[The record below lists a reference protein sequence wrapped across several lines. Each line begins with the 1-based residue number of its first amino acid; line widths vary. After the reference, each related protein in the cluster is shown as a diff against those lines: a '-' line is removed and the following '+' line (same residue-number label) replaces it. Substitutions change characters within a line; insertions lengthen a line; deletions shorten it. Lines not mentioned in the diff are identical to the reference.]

1 MTAAA
6 PAARSDLRAWH
17 WLAAAGLAV
26 GAVIATDFWRGNR
39 ESAAETHVLLDPAE
53 LRAGIGPRTFAMA
66 MANAEREVAGA
77 RASLDAH
84 PGEWLRMEQAARALF
99 ARHRLTGG
107 AADLAEADRILDRAM
122 ELAPWPAGPVL
133 SRAAVS
139 LAAHD
144 LAAAERALDRFD
156 ASAIPGSPAEQLEAR
171 SMRCE
176 IAYQRGRLAEARRL
190 CGESGELS
198 IALRRATL
206 TAKSGDTA
214 KAARLIEDLL
224 RQPGHS
230 PQTLAALALQRASI
244 ALTEG
249 DWQASARW
257 VRAAERVFP
266 GYWLSEAYVAQQYA
280 LEGNRGEARRRYR
293 ELAERTGNPDVLDA
307 LARLAAADGRA
318 EEARRWAGQA
328 GAAWRE
334 RSRLLPLAYA
344 AHYAEHLLLHG
355 DRRVALE
362 LAAADHGRRPHPA
375 TIVHY
380 AYALWRGGEPER
392 ALAIVRAG
400 EAKGFLTADMKL
412 VEAVALG
419 ALGRASEAG
428 QAVAEARRL
437 NPRIDSFRQQFVA
450 FGRD

>member
-17 WLAAAGLAV
+17 WLAAAVLVV
-26 GAVIATDFWRGNR
+26 GAVIAADYWRDSRG
-39 ESAAETHVLLDPAE
+39 SAVEPHVPLDPAE
-53 LRAGIGPRTFAMA
+53 LRAGFGPRTFAEA
-66 MANAEREVAGA
+66 MADTEREIAGA
-77 RASLDAH
+77 RASLNAH
-84 PGEWLRMEQAARALF
+84 PGEWLRMEQTARALF
-99 ARHRLTGG
+99 ARHRLTGS

-122 ELAPWPAGPVL
+122 EIAPWPAGPVL

-144 LAAAERALDRFD
+144 LAGAERALDRFD
-156 ASAIPGSPAEQLEAR
+156 ASAIPGSPAEQLEER

-190 CGESGELS
+190 CEESGELS

-206 TAKSGDTA
+206 AAKSGDTA
-214 KAARLIEDLL
+214 KAARLVEDLL
-224 RQPGHS
+224 HQPGHS
-230 PQTLAALALQRASI
+230 PQTLATLALQRASI
-244 ALTEG
+244 ALAEG
-249 DWQASARW
+249 DWQASGRWAR
-257 VRAAERVFP
+257 VAERAFP
-266 GYWLSEAYVAQQYA
+266 GYWLSDAYVAQQYA
-280 LEGNRGEARRRYR
+280 LEGNRGEARHRYR

-318 EEARRWAGQA
+318 EEARLWATRA

-334 RSRLLPLAYA
+334 RSRLAPLAYA
-344 AHYAEHLLLHG
+344 AHHAEHLLLHG
-355 DRRVALE
+355 DRREALD
-362 LAAADHGRRPHPA
+362 LAAADYRRRSHPA

-380 AYALWRGGEPER
+380 AYALWQGGEPER
-392 ALAIVRAG
+392 ALIVVRAG
-400 EAKGFLTADMKL
+400 ESKGFLTADMKL
-412 VEAVALG
+412 AEAVALG

-428 QAVAEARRL
+428 RAMTEARRL

-450 FGRD
+450 FGAD